1 MTTYLIVDAGIAI
14 KLIIPH
20 PHQQVYIDLVDQWQ
34 QAGYQ
39 LCAPSLWA
47 YEVASAFAKLV
58 RFGQLSMAA
67 GQDGLR
73 LAYQLGVE
81 LVLPDEEQSLQAFA
95 WAGRLQRA
103 AAYDAFYLALAETLG
118 AEMWTVDRRLANAV
132 VEPWVRLVEETA

>member
-1 MTTYLIVDAGIAI
+1 MTTYLIVDAGIVI

-20 PHQQVYIDLVDQWQ
+20 AHQQVYIDLVDQWQ

-47 YEVASAFAKLV
+47 YEVVSTFAKLV
-58 RFGQLSMAA
+58 HFGHLSAIA

-73 LAYQLGVE
+73 LAFQLGVE
-81 LVLPDEEQSLQAFA
+81 LVSPDEALAHQAFA
-95 WAGRLQRA
+95 WAERLQRA
-103 AAYDAFYLALAETLG
+103 AAYDGFYLALSETLG

-132 VEPWVRLVEETA
+132 AEPWLRLVEETT